1 LAIRES
7 LGGRLAALSA
17 DTMADLNRLLPTTWS
32 RGNPVDIIGDA
43 SGKRYA
49 DALTTLIRDLE
60 VDAILV
66 LNCPTALAQAEEA
79 ARAIIDV
86 VAAAEPTAL
95 RSRNVIT
102 AWLGEH
108 SARVARQL
116 FAKARIAT
124 YETPDSAVMQ
134 PAERVLGYMAGAT

>member
-1 LAIRES
+1 MAIRES

-17 DTMADLNRLLPTTWS
+17 DTMANLNRLLPTTWS

-66 LNCPTALAQAEEA
+66 FNCPTALAQAEEA
-79 ARAIIDV
+79 ARAIIDLA
-86 VAAAEPTAL
+86 AAAEPTAL
-95 RSRNVIT
+95 
-102 AWLGEH
+102 
-108 SARVARQL
+108 
-116 FAKARIAT
+116 
-124 YETPDSAVMQ
+124 MQ
-134 PAERVLGYMAGAT
+134 S

>member
-43 SGKRYA
+43 SA

-60 VDAILV
+60 VDAIVV

-86 VAAAEPTAL
+86 VA
-95 RSRNVIT
+95 IT

-134 PAERVLGYMAGAT
+134 PAVRDLGYMAGAT